1 MGSQFSVDLDHLD
14 QIVSRL
20 SGLAEFIGDH
30 LNDIQQRV
38 AGLQGTGWEGLAAR
52 ANDDAHREWV
62 SGAQELV
69 DGIREMS
76 DAAKQ
81 AHGAY
86 TRALELNRRMLESGR
101 Q

>member
-20 SGLAEFIGDH
+20 SGLAGFIADH
-30 LNDIQQRV
+30 LTDIEQRV
-38 AGLQGTGWEGLAAR
+38 TTLQGTGWEGVAAR
-52 ANDDAHREWV
+52 AYDDAHREWM

-69 DGIREMS
+69 DGVREMS
-76 DAAKQ
+76 DSAKQ
-81 AHGAY
+81 AHTAY
-86 TRALELNRRMLESGR
+86 TRALDLNGRMLRSG